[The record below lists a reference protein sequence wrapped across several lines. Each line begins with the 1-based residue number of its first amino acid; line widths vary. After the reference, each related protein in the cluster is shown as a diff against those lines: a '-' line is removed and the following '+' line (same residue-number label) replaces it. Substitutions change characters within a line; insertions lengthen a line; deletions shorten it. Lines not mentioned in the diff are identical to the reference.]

1 MVKTVY
7 EKSNKMTEEEKEEKG
22 EKKQVSKSLGVGQ
35 SEKFTEERISST
47 S

>member
-22 EKKQVSKSLGVGQ
+22 EKEQVSKSLGVEQ
-35 SEKFTEERISST
+35 N
-47 S
+47 